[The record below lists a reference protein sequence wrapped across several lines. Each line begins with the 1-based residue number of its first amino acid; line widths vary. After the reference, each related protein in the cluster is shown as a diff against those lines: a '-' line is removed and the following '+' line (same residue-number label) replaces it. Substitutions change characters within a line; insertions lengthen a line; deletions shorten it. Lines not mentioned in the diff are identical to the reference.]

1 MATIH
6 CLYKIENKLNEKFY
20 IGVHSTD
27 DINDGYMGSGDL
39 IIKAIKKYGKNN
51 FLKTVLKYCDNRELL
66 MELEKKVVNKKFVA
80 RKDTYNVNV
89 GGVGLVSTWKK
100 SNETIAYK
108 LKNDPIWTE
117 TRSRNISSGIRN
129 AMKKGKCSTAT
140 REFQRIRTEK
150 SMTKEAIEKRKTTYA
165 KNKHQQGEN
174 HALYGKRAMHNDV
187 DWKWVQKEE
196 VERYLNSGWKF
207 GKLKLLKEI

>member
-39 IIKAIKKYGKNN
+39 IIKTIKKYGKNN

-66 MELEKKVVNKKFVA
+66 MELEKKVVNKKFVS
-80 RKDTYNVNV
+80 RRDTYNVNV

-108 LKNDPIWTE
+108 LKNDSIWTE
-117 TRSRNISSGIRN
+117 RR
-129 AMKKGKCSTAT
+129 
-140 REFQRIRTEK
+140 F
-150 SMTKEAIEKRKTTYA
+150 
-165 KNKHQQGEN
+165 KNG
-174 HALYGKRAMHNDV
+174 Y
-187 DWKWVQKEE
+187 
-196 VERYLNSGWKF
+196 
-207 GKLKLLKEI
+207 

>member
-108 LKNDPIWTE
+108 LKNDQIWTE

-207 GKLKLLKEI
+207 GKLKFLKEI